1 MIIQT
6 YNNGAQSFAKGTV
19 SELVAGGLKLNG
31 QPVDTV
37 TLSMLGKF
45 GVINKVDSR
54 KAAKG
59 KPAAVYEVQI
69 LQDCSVGA
77 VTFSI

>member
-19 SELVAGGLKLNG
+19 SELIAGGLKLNG

-59 KPAAVYEVQI
+59 KPAAVYEVQ
-69 LQDCSVGA
+69 LVNEPSVGS
-77 VTFSI
+77 VSFSV